1 MIGRGRNSRPQNFV
15 RVIKEQGA
23 NPSRVSVGKNLSARF
38 FYIFVVQKHQKLW
51 FFNFLQDEIMPQH

>member
-23 NPSRVSVGKNLSARF
+23 NHSRVCFGKEVVF
-38 FYIFVVQKHQKLW
+38 TFIFIFVVQKHQKLW